1 MQSSRIRTRN
11 PTCERP
17 RHDLRHRGKKKWLV
31 DIVSRHVTD
40 LSKLRLVEE
49 GIGFRPCTPDQ
60 FSVIGR
66 VPYYENLYVASGNCR
81 LGVTLAPASA
91 YILRSIIRGEDCLD
105 EIKPL
110 LSPER
115 FHS

>member
-17 RHDLRHRGKKKWLV
+17 RHDLRHRGKKRLV